1 MQLRSKAIKR
11 FTRWVLVLAIVLA
24 LKPPYPHTD
33 AQSSV
38 TQNINNQGQVVSQEK
53 AQPVVEKE
61 QPKPA
66 APAPNPE
73 PVKPEPITHPTGCE
87 HYRQLI
93 SQYNW
98 NVNVML
104 QIASAESGCNPY
116 AVGDTWTING
126 LYAPSCGL
134 FQVRTLAGRPDC
146 ESLKDPATNIAWAY
160 KIYMGQGYPAWSVC
174 RTKVSCW

>member
-1 MQLRSKAIKR
+1 M
-11 FTRWVLVLAIVLA
+11 VLGIVLA

-33 AQSSV
+33 AQSV
-38 TQNINNQGQVVSQEK
+38 QNINNQEQAASQE
-53 AQPVVEKE
+53 AQPVAAEVNEIKP
-61 QPKPA
+61 QPQ
-66 APAPNPE
+66 APSPE
-73 PVKPEPITHPTGCE
+73 PVKPEPIQHPIGCE
-87 HYRQLI
+87 NYRQLI

-104 QIASAESGCNPY
+104 QIAQAESGCNPS
-116 AVGDTWTING
+116 AVGDTWVIRG

-174 RTKVSCW
+174 KTKVNCR